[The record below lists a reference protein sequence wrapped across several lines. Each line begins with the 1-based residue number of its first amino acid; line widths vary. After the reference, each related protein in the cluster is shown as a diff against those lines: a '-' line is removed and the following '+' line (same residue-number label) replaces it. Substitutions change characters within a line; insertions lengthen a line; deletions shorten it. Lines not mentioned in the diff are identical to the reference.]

1 MTASAHP
8 AFLRTSLEM
17 DSPLIT
23 GGMTKERGCPKR
35 HEACFNSCRSKG
47 SDFMALTE
55 TIPCTR
61 YQPFQDRG
69 QHMKQDNVERLKVKI
84 CGKTIVSVEPSR
96 WSGEVKSLMKNQ
108 EFLSIT
114 LSDGTVLEVG
124 GLYIRD
130 GSHT

>member
-1 MTASAHP
+1 
-8 AFLRTSLEM
+8 
-17 DSPLIT
+17 
-23 GGMTKERGCPKR
+23 
-35 HEACFNSCRSKG
+35 
-47 SDFMALTE
+47 
-55 TIPCTR
+55 
-61 YQPFQDRG
+61 
-69 QHMKQDNVERLKVKI
+69 MKQDNAERLKAKFT
-84 CGKTIVSVEPSR
+84 GKTIVSVEPSR

>member
-1 MTASAHP
+1 
-8 AFLRTSLEM
+8 
-17 DSPLIT
+17 
-23 GGMTKERGCPKR
+23 
-35 HEACFNSCRSKG
+35 
-47 SDFMALTE
+47 
-55 TIPCTR
+55 
-61 YQPFQDRG
+61 
-69 QHMKQDNVERLKVKI
+69 MKQDNVELLKVKI

-130 GSHT
+130 ESHS